1 MMKLI
6 KLEWMKNNI
15 GKYVIKA
22 VLLTVII
29 GSFVLAL
36 AFLGIA
42 DDPDGTLDA
51 APGAAGISM
60 TVEMFSNMAYLML
73 TSSMFG
79 TFIINSYKNRTME
92 LMFSYPISRQ
102 KILASQVLAVWLF
115 SFGALL
121 LTKFFIYLAIV
132 AGAGYWQSSFVI
144 DVAPGSLSFWKMVV
158 LRSFVTVSLGLICL
172 FVGLAMKS
180 SKAALVASFLLFLL
194 TQGNVGEFSLAGNGI
209 FVSVL
214 TVISFIL
221 AGMVVCR
228 PQTSAE

>member
-22 VLLTVII
+22 VLLAVII

-73 TSSMFG
+73 TGSMFG
-79 TFIINSYKNRTME
+79 T
-92 LMFSYPISRQ
+92 
-102 KILASQVLAVWLF
+102 
-115 SFGALL
+115 
-121 LTKFFIYLAIV
+121 
-132 AGAGYWQSSFVI
+132 
-144 DVAPGSLSFWKMVV
+144 
-158 LRSFVTVSLGLICL
+158 
-172 FVGLAMKS
+172 
-180 SKAALVASFLLFLL
+180 
-194 TQGNVGEFSLAGNGI
+194 
-209 FVSVL
+209 
-214 TVISFIL
+214 
-221 AGMVVCR
+221 
-228 PQTSAE
+228 